1 METLLAIEK
10 IIRNV
15 APEIKITR
23 AAIEQMFL
31 EAMQESGDDLSRA
44 LVKLAVKLADEI
56 TPEKSGNHEQRKK
69 IGIALFE
76 GISKEVDCKIMQAV
90 VEYN

>member
-1 METLLAIEK
+1 MEALPVIEK
-10 IIRNV
+10 IIRSV
-15 APEIKITR
+15 APEVKITR
-23 AAIEQMFL
+23 AAIEAMFRQS
-31 EAMQESGDDLSRA
+31 MQESGDDLGQA
-44 LVKLAVKLADEI
+44 LVKLAAKLTDEI
-56 TPEKSGNHEQRKK
+56 APEKSGNHEQRKK